1 MVEYALH
8 YEMTSQISGPCYDS
22 DIELDP
28 CKRFVWESHVRQKIY
43 QGVYL
48 RYRNFGTFVVKFIAC
63 LPLLGF
69 SNIQKK

>member
-43 QGVYL
+43 QGY
-48 RYRNFGTFVVKFIAC
+48 I
-63 LPLLGF
+63 
-69 SNIQKK
+69 

>member
-43 QGVYL
+43 QGY
-48 RYRNFGTFVVKFIAC
+48 IWDIEISEH
-63 LPLLGF
+63 LL
-69 SNIQKK
+69 